1 MKFLK
6 TPFVDLKTTRAFSL
20 IESVVAIGIFAFV
33 IVGILGLF
41 PAGVQ
46 RQADAAAEARARIIA
61 ESIFS
66 AINASDSL
74 TDSKLPPEVAEDAS
88 RLKRSDH
95 TRGTLIGFSQD
106 GTAVNYVWPVGSLSD
121 WVSGNTPNGQDIT
134 IKARIQA
141 VPVPD
146 NPNLYQVTVDVG
158 SPANLPESARKA
170 FSFTSMVF
178 SPPPA

>member
-1 MKFLK
+1 MKLK
-6 TPFVDLKTTRAFSL
+6 ITSIVGKNDRAFSL
-20 IESVVAIGIFAFV
+20 IESVVAIGIFSFV

-46 RQADAAAEARARIIA
+46 RQADSAAEARARIIA

-74 TDSKLPPEVAEDAS
+74 TDAKIPPEVAEDA
-88 RLKRSDH
+88 RYLQRRDY
-95 TRGTLIGFSQD
+95 TQGALIGFSQD
-106 GTAVNYVWPVGSLSD
+106 GTGVNYVWPAGSLSD
-121 WVSGNTPNGQDIT
+121 WTSGNTPSGQDIT
-134 IKARIQA
+134 IKARVQA

-158 SPANLPESARKA
+158 LPANLPESARKV

-178 SPPPA
+178 SPPQT